1 MRLYTEAF
9 NNMRELNKFVNREGI
24 TQEQIINIF
33 QSTDGMFYLN
43 YYAE

>member
-1 MRLYTEAF
+1 MRMYTKAF
-9 NNMRELNKFVNREGI
+9 NDMRELNTFVNKEGI